1 MTGTAILCSGQ
12 GSQGTG
18 MFDLLA
24 DAPEAAH
31 VFETAKAALG
41 GRDPRELVRTV
52 SADELH
58 ADRAGQIL
66 CCTQAMAAW
75 AVLSDIVPRPL
86 VVAGY
91 SVGELAAWGVA
102 GLFDTEDVIGLAAK
116 RASAMDDATSQ
127 PSGLAAIRGLPRHQ
141 LEPLCR
147 AHHCHVAI
155 VNAPDRM
162 LVGGT
167 RRSLEAFIGD
177 AEAHGARHAAKIPVA
192 VASHTPLLQEAS
204 ERFRHALASTHVA
217 DEVPSGVRL
226 LSGIDGEAVFD
237 VSAGL
242 DKLALQIRQTV
253 NWAACMDSC
262 RGAGTAKVLEL
273 GPGNA
278 LVRLM
283 QSVMPGSEV
292 HGLPEFRSM
301 VGLKRWVMADR
312 ETRT

>member
-12 GSQGTG
+12 GSQGAG

-31 VFETAKAALG
+31 VFKVARAALG
-41 GRDPRELVRTV
+41 GHDPRELVRQA

-58 ADRAGQIL
+58 ADKAGQIL

-75 AVLSDIVPRPL
+75 AILEDAVPRPL

-91 SVGELAAWGVA
+91 SVGELAAWGIA
-102 GLFDTEDVIGLAAK
+102 GVLDAEDVIRLAAK
-116 RASAMDDATSQ
+116 RASTMDEATTQ
-127 PSGLAAIRGLPRHQ
+127 ASGLAAIRGLSRHQ
-141 LEPLCR
+141 LESLCR

-155 VNAPDRM
+155 INGPDQI

-167 RRSLEAFIGD
+167 RGSLNAFIKD
-177 AEAHGARHAAKIPVA
+177 AEAHGAQHTAMLPVA
-192 VASHTPLLQEAS
+192 VASHTPLLHQAS
-204 ERFRHALASTHVA
+204 DRFRAALQAAHVA
-217 DEVPSGVRL
+217 SKIPSGVRL

-237 VSAGL
+237 VNAGL
-242 DKLALQIRQTV
+242 DKLALQIRQTID
-253 NWAACMDSC
+253 WAACMDAC
-262 RGAGTAKVLEL
+262 RGAGVTKVLEL

-283 QSVMPGSEV
+283 KGVIPDGEVNGLSEFDTLEGLNQWIAAIPSSQS
-292 HGLPEFRSM
+292 
-301 VGLKRWVMADR
+301 
-312 ETRT
+312 